1 MPSFMVYTGQDLGL
15 SGGFGDPFGIYPTFG
30 STRITTAAAGAAPTL
45 VTVTDDDAALN
56 VESPTNNQLLSSAI
70 DMDGTVIGPAGTSV
84 TILGTSVV
92 VNATTLETGVLAIV
106 QINNVDGVAG
116 NNIAIGYATT
126 IDISPGDQ
134 LTIMSWKNSPRSVN
148 YDDLIGAPVCFA
160 AGSLVQC
167 PEGWRAI
174 ETLHAG
180 DRVCTRTGPRPIVWR
195 AERHVSGLGPLAPI
209 CLAPGSLGA
218 NAPLLLS
225 PDHRVLLTG
234 NLAQLLFDTAHIW
247 VRVADLCNDRS
258 IIHQPQRQISYHHL
272 LLEGGHH
279 VLNVQGVAAESL
291 DPLAASDPTVLASIP
306 AHLLAESYVSHPT
319 LSALEARAASA
330 YQGVWKTA

>member
-1 MPSFMVYTGQDLGL
+1 MVYTGQDLGL

-106 QINNVDGVAG
+106 QINNVNGVAG

-134 LTIMSWKNSPRSVN
+134 LTIMPWKNSPRSVN

-180 DRVCTRTGPRPIVWR
+180 DRVCTRTGPPPF
-195 AERHVSGLGPLAPI
+195 ALPP
-209 CLAPGSLGA
+209 
-218 NAPLLLS
+218 
-225 PDHRVLLTG
+225 
-234 NLAQLLFDTAHIW
+234 
-247 VRVADLCNDRS
+247 
-258 IIHQPQRQISYHHL
+258 
-272 LLEGGHH
+272 
-279 VLNVQGVAAESL
+279 AAWGRMRRCCC
-291 DPLAASDPTVLASIP
+291 
-306 AHLLAESYVSHPT
+306 HPT
-319 LSALEARAASA
+319 IVCCSRVIWRSFCSTPRISGCASPIYVMIAA
-330 YQGVWKTA
+330 